1 MALPTSLLWRTNAV
15 LGLSAVVII
24 ATAFV
29 AVQQLV
35 IAPITEELAD
45 DEAGLVVLSAQTWV
59 ELPDYTDARPAFEL
73 EMARMHDV
81 IISSDLRSLPPADTT
96 DGYLALLQ
104 ANMSERLG
112 VPVRLLEGDDLLWA
126 ELPTPGA
133 SLQVGFV
140 PGRQDIQ
147 PIYVGVAIGA
157 IGAGIVFGAAF
168 FMVRRIAGPLV
179 ETAQS
184 VEAFRGA
191 EGFSPLPERGPRELV
206 ALAANFNQMARE
218 VSELLSNRTTLL
230 AGISHDLRTPL
241 ARMRIA
247 VELLPDTVDQK
258 LAQRMERN
266 LEAMDELIGD
276 ALRFARGAREAPQE
290 VAAKPFIEDIVAEA
304 APDVAVEWR
313 GPEAAR
319 ARLAPGA
326 FRRVLVNLLD
336 NAKQHAADT
345 AVVVTARDGLQVH
358 VVDAGPGIPEADR
371 ERVFEPF
378 YRLARSRGEG
388 TGGSGLGLAIVRQ
401 LCQAHGWRVSIGAS
415 GCGGVDVCVSVA
427 ALIQSDTE
435 RVPAGNP

>member
-1 MALPTSLLWRTNAV
+1 MGLPTSLLWRTNAV
-15 LGLSAVVII
+15 LALSAVVII
-24 ATAFV
+24 ATAFL

-35 IAPITEELAD
+35 IAPITQELAD

-81 IISSDLRSLPPADTT
+81 IISPDLRALPPADTT

-126 ELPTPGA
+126 ELPMPGA
-133 SLQVGFV
+133 RLQVGFV

-184 VEAFRGA
+184 VQAFRGA

-206 ALAANFNQMARE
+206 ALAANFNRMARE

-247 VELLPDTVDQK
+247 VELLPDTIDRK

-290 VAAKPFIEDIVAEA
+290 MAAKPFIEGIVAEA
-304 APDVAVEWR
+304 ARDVVVEWR

-319 ARLAPGA
+319 VRLAPGA

-336 NAKQHAADT
+336 NARQHASGT
-345 AVVVTARDGLQVH
+345 AVVVTAGGDLQVH
-358 VVDAGPGIPEADR
+358 VVDRGPGIPEADR

-378 YRLARSRGEG
+378 YRLERSRGAG
-388 TGGSGLGLAIVRQ
+388 GGGSGLGLAIVRQ